1 MLNKVLFNMYVTY
14 PLVVYLDGSQLTHMR
29 EHVMKIPSTHAFQ
42 FYKGPGWALKING
55 CDVIH

>member
-42 FYKGPGWALKING
+42 FYKGPG
-55 CDVIH
+55 